1 METNPL
7 LLALI
12 GTGITFLSTVFGASF
27 VFLFKNDINP
37 AFQKLF
43 LGFAAGVMI
52 AASVWSL
59 LIPSIEMAEAQGKV
73 AWIRASIGFL
83 SGGFFLWLLDSL
95 LPHLHPGSKT
105 PEGLPS
111 GWRRSTMLLL
121 ALTLH
126 NIPEGMAV
134 GLSFGFSGALEQ
146 GFSLASAFALAIGI
160 GLQNIPEG
168 MAVALP
174 LKQASGSRL
183 KAFLYGSLS
192 GVVEPVAGVLVVFL
206 AGSAF
211 GFMPWLLAFAAGAMI
226 YVVVEELIP
235 SLQEGKHSNLGTVGV
250 MIGFVLMMI
259 LDTTL

>member
-7 LLALI
+7 LLVLI
-12 GTGITFLSTVFGASF
+12 GTGITFLSTVLGASF
-27 VFLFKNDINP
+27 VLFFKKDINP
-37 AFQKLF
+37 TIQKLF

-59 LIPSIEMAEAQGKV
+59 LIPAIELAETQGKV
-73 AWIRASIGFL
+73 AWTRVSVGFL
-83 SGGFFLWLLDSL
+83 AGGFFLWLLDSL

-105 PEGLPS
+105 PEGLPTS
-111 GWRRSTMLLL
+111 WRRSTMLLL

-134 GLSFGFSGALEQ
+134 GLSFGFSGAVEE

-168 MAVALP
+168 MAVAMP
-174 LKQASGSRL
+174 LKQASGSRF

-192 GVVEPVAGVLVVFL
+192 GIVEPIAGILVVFL
-206 AGSAF
+206 AGSSF

-235 SLQEGKHSNLGTVGV
+235 SFHEGEHSNMGTIGV

-259 LDTTL
+259 LDISL